1 VRAAE
6 ARWLS
11 QWQLT
16 AAYLIARCETVILVR
31 GPDSA
36 DPWFDRINAWAE
48 APASIPSHLRPAATD
63 LLPAPTGT
71 DVVELRAPTAA
82 DARPGG

>member
-1 VRAAE
+1 
-6 ARWLS
+6 
-11 QWQLT
+11 
-16 AAYLIARCETVILVR
+16 VILVR